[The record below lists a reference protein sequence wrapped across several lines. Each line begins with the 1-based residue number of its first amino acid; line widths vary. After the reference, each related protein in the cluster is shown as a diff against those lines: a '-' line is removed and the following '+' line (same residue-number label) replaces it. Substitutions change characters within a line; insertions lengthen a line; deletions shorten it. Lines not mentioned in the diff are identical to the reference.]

1 MLVILIKNIT
11 FLVIVL
17 QADKHFPFRKLLRR
31 FLELSY
37 PGKFGRWRTAHK
49 KGKGMPLSGLGM
61 CGHEGTN

>member
-1 MLVILIKNIT
+1 MPVILINLT
-11 FLVIVL
+11 FPCDCLHVRVL

-49 KGKGMPLSGLGM
+49 KR
-61 CGHEGTN
+61 ERYAFVWARYVRA